1 MEFTLPITIKDH
13 VRDITPS
20 KINHAIDLETKR
32 NVVDI
37 ESMGPDAVWS
47 RLDELDREP
56 DIEHF
61 IEILRADG
69 FRSRHEIQSERNA
82 LLRFLK
88 H

>member
-1 MEFTLPITIKDH
+1 MEFTLPVTQADH
-13 VRDITPS
+13 VRDITPI
-20 KINHAIDLETKR
+20 KFNRAIDRDTKR
-32 NVVDI
+32 NIIDT
-37 ESMGPDAVWS
+37 ESMGADAVWS

-61 IEILRADG
+61 VEILRADG
-69 FRSRHEIQSERNA
+69 FRSRHEIQAEREA

>member
-1 MEFTLPITIKDH
+1 MEFTLPIMPADH
-13 VRDITPS
+13 VRDISPL
-20 KINHAIDLETKR
+20 KLNRAIDLETKR
-32 NVVDI
+32 NVVST
-37 ESMGPDAVWS
+37 ESMGADAVWS

-69 FRSRHEIQSERNA
+69 FRSRHEIQAEREA